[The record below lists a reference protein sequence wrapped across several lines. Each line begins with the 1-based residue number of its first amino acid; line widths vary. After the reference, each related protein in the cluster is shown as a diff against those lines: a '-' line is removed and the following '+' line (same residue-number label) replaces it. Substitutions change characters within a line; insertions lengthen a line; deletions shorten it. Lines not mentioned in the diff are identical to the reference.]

1 MKLKLILIFV
11 SSLIVFSFV
20 FLLGT
25 KNNKLNSFYVERTDN
40 SEQIY
45 ASDGYD
51 IEKSKD
57 ITTQNESSVI
67 LEPEHQNDPTKINQS
82 NSDGKTEKSAESNT
96 NVKKNNKGNVN
107 VKETTTPND
116 DKKVSKPNN
125 QSTEVTKNEVTQ
137 KDENLKNDSTNSNVS
152 NNSQEKSVV
161 STKFY
166 ESITGGKK
174 EFSSESEAFAR
185 GQEIKSKELDY
196 VLDYNET
203 HPENPIKPDIRYFRV
218 YPSVIDENGKYWYYL
233 HFFCDSGEGNDSKLK
248 SKF

>member
-96 NVKKNNKGNVN
+96 NVKKNNKMKILKKNITRN
-107 VKETTTPND
+107 YFMTT
-116 DKKVSKPNN
+116 
-125 QSTEVTKNEVTQ
+125 E
-137 KDENLKNDSTNSNVS
+137 
-152 NNSQEKSVV
+152 
-161 STKFY
+161 
-166 ESITGGKK
+166 
-174 EFSSESEAFAR
+174 
-185 GQEIKSKELDY
+185 
-196 VLDYNET
+196 
-203 HPENPIKPDIRYFRV
+203 
-218 YPSVIDENGKYWYYL
+218 
-233 HFFCDSGEGNDSKLK
+233 
-248 SKF
+248 